1 MLSSPALCPLCEQ
14 NIDIFGDHAL
24 CCRKVR
30 DLIVRHNRVRNW
42 VFKLADQGL
51 LSPEIEK
58 KVLGPTDISKRRP
71 GDVAIPLWSGGKGL
85 AIDVA
90 VTCPVAAHNI
100 SIEAP
105 CEHYALHQKYAKYGA
120 AFKGSSF
127 LFAAMVF
134 ESSGVNEDGISVLA
148 AHPIRLEE
156 GAGGAFSF
164 RWPRVG
170 TPFLLPT
177 TVWWRSC
184 PFFPKLTAH
193 DFFYLPLGVSSSSF
207 GVRKLEKKRSD
218 MARCFVQPVA
228 GIAVPACCL

>member
-127 LFAAMVF
+127 LRCN
-134 ESSGVNEDGISVLA
+134 GV
-148 AHPIRLEE
+148 
-156 GAGGAFSF
+156 
-164 RWPRVG
+164 RVQWCQRG
-170 TPFLLPT
+170 RHL
-177 TVWWRSC
+177 S
-184 PFFPKLTAH
+184 A
-193 DFFYLPLGVSSSSF
+193 SSSSDSPRR
-207 GVRKLEKKRSD
+207 GSGWRILVSLA
-218 MARCFVQPVA
+218 ARGHAFLAAYNSVVAELPVLSE
-228 GIAVPACCL
+228 IDSS